1 MSLIRADEQIG
12 TALLLGEVKRKANR
26 TGKLRATAGRV
37 SRGATEVMVKI
48 TGFGKGN
55 AHVKAHLDYN
65 TRNGKL
71 ELENER
77 GDIFSGKE
85 EVKEMLKDWGQEF
98 GDGKR
103 RNNQRDTLNM
113 VLSMPEGTDPE
124 AVKNAAREF
133 AKETFS
139 QNHEYVF
146 ALHTDE
152 PHPHVHLT
160 VKMLGF
166 DGKRLNPRKAE
177 LRKWREDFALA
188 MRDQG
193 VDAEATPRPSRGVVK
208 KPESQVIRHIERGDK
223 THKPRASKVKALK
236 ELEAI
241 EEIKAEVNGMP
252 RIERAWDAN
261 IKQQQTAIRG
271 AWLGAANELKEIPDP
286 NDQELSG
293 EIKRFV
299 SAMPKIDTERHEI
312 KARLIGRFSI
322 QREEETQAIP
332 RAAQDKTG
340 IKPKPNAAAVQIEA
354 TTKPQQEQSED
365 LER

>member
-1 MSLIRADEQIG
+1 MSLIRADEHLG
-12 TALLLGEVKRKANR
+12 TALLLDEIKRKANR
-26 TGKLRATAGRV
+26 TGKIRATAGRV

-55 AHVKAHLDYN
+55 GHVKAHLDYN

-77 GDIFSGKE
+77 GDLFSGQE
-85 EVKEMLKDWGQEF
+85 EVKAMFKEWGQDF
-98 GDGKR
+98 GDSKR
-103 RNNQRDTLNM
+103 RNGQRDTLHM

-124 AVKNAAREF
+124 SVRNAARAF

-166 DGKRLNPRKAE
+166 DGKRLNPRKAD
-177 LRKWREDFALA
+177 LRHWREGFAQA
-188 MRDQG
+188 MREQG
-193 VDAEATPRPSRGVVK
+193 VEAEATPRPSRGVVK

-223 THKPRASKVKALK
+223 THQPRKSRVKALK

-241 EEIKAEVNGMP
+241 EEIKAEANGQP
-252 RIERAWDAN
+252 PADRAWEAK
-261 IKQQQTAIRG
+261 IQQQQTLIRG
-271 AWLGAANELKEIPDP
+271 AWLAAANELKETPDP
-286 NDQELSG
+286 NDRALAR
-293 EIKRFV
+293 EIQRFV
-299 SAMPKIDTERHEI
+299 TAMPNIDTERHETKGRMI
-312 KARLIGRFSI
+312 ERFSI
-322 QREEETQAIP
+322 QREENNTIREAEQGAK
-332 RAAQDKTG
+332 AQTEATPEPKEPQS
-340 IKPKPNAAAVQIEA
+340 KPKS
-354 TTKPQQEQSED
+354 KD
-365 LER
+365 YER

>member
-1 MSLIRADEQIG
+1 MSLIRADEHLG
-12 TALLLGEVKRKANR
+12 TALLLDKIKRKANR
-26 TGKLRATAGRV
+26 TGKLCATASRV

-55 AHVKAHLDYN
+55 GHVKAHLDYN

-77 GDIFSGKE
+77 GDLFSGKE
-85 EVKEMLKDWGQEF
+85 EVKAMFKEWGQDF
-98 GDGKR
+98 GDHKR
-103 RNNQRDTLNM
+103 RNGQRDTLHM

-124 AVKNAAREF
+124 SVKNAARAF

-139 QNHEYVF
+139 RNHEYMF

-166 DGKRLNPRKAE
+166 DGKRLNPRKAD
-177 LRKWREDFALA
+177 LRQWRKDFAQA

-193 VDAEATPRPSRGVVK
+193 VDADATPRPSRGVVK

-223 THKPRASKVKALK
+223 THQPRTSRVKALK

-241 EEIKAEVNGMP
+241 EEIKAEANGQP
-252 RIERAWDAN
+252 PSLNCRKKFSNLPIIRASMMN
-261 IKQQQTAIRG
+261 IIR
-271 AWLGAANELKEIPDP
+271 
-286 NDQELSG
+286 SC
-293 EIKRFV
+293 R
-299 SAMPKIDTERHEI
+299 RC
-312 KARLIGRFSI
+312 LI
-322 QREEETQAIP
+322 
-332 RAAQDKTG
+332 
-340 IKPKPNAAAVQIEA
+340 
-354 TTKPQQEQSED
+354 TTT
-365 LER
+365 RNTHG

>member
-55 AHVKAHLDYN
+55 ALVKAHLDYN

-77 GDIFSGKE
+77 GDVFSGKD
-85 EVKEMLKDWGQEF
+85 EVKEMFKEWGQEF

-166 DGKRLNPRKAE
+166 DGKRLNPRKAD
-177 LRKWREDFALA
+177 LRNWREDFAL
-188 MRDQG
+188 
-193 VDAEATPRPSRGVVK
+193 SL
-208 KPESQVIRHIERGDK
+208 IHI
-223 THKPRASKVKALK
+223 
-236 ELEAI
+236 
-241 EEIKAEVNGMP
+241 
-252 RIERAWDAN
+252 
-261 IKQQQTAIRG
+261 
-271 AWLGAANELKEIPDP
+271 
-286 NDQELSG
+286 
-293 EIKRFV
+293 
-299 SAMPKIDTERHEI
+299 
-312 KARLIGRFSI
+312 
-322 QREEETQAIP
+322 
-332 RAAQDKTG
+332 
-340 IKPKPNAAAVQIEA
+340 
-354 TTKPQQEQSED
+354 
-365 LER
+365 

>member
-1 MSLIRADEQIG
+1 MSLIRADEHIG
-12 TALLLGEVKRKANR
+12 TALLLDEIKRKANR

-48 TGFGKGN
+48 TGFGKGS

-85 EVKEMLKDWGQEF
+85 EVKAMFKEWGQDF
-98 GDGKR
+98 GDSKR
-103 RNNQRDTLNM
+103 RNGQRDTLHM

-124 AVKNAAREF
+124 SVRNAARAF
-133 AKETFS
+133 AQETFG

-160 VKMLGF
+160 VKMPGF
-166 DGKRLNPRKAE
+166 DGKRLNPRKAD
-177 LRKWREDFALA
+177 LRHWREGFAQA
-188 MRDQG
+188 MREQG
-193 VDAEATPRPSRGVVK
+193 VEAEATPRPSRGVVK

-223 THKPRASKVKALK
+223 THQPRKSRVKALK

-241 EEIKAEVNGMP
+241 EEIKAEANGQP
-252 RIERAWDAN
+252 PAERLLEAK
-261 IKQQQTAIRG
+261 IQRQQTLIRG
-271 AWLGAANELKEIPDP
+271 AWLAAANELKEAPDP
-286 NDQELSG
+286 DDRELG
-293 EIKRFV
+293 REIQRFV
-299 SAMPKIDTERHEI
+299 AAMPKIDTERHEI
-312 KARLIGRFSI
+312 KGRLIERFSI
-322 QREEETQAIP
+322 QHEEAQAIWG
-332 RAAQDKTG
+332 AGQKEKAQTEVKSE
-340 IKPKPNAAAVQIEA
+340 PK
-354 TTKPQQEQSED
+354 KPQSKVKSQD
-365 LER
+365 HER

>member
-1 MSLIRADEQIG
+1 MSLIRADEHLG
-12 TALLLGEVKRKANR
+12 TALLLDEVKRKSNR

-55 AHVKAHLDYN
+55 THVKAHLDYN

-85 EVKEMLKDWGQEF
+85 QVKEMFKEWGQDF
-98 GDGKR
+98 GDHKR
-103 RNNQRDTLNM
+103 RNSQRDTLHM

-124 AVKNAAREF
+124 SVKNAARAF

-166 DGKRLNPRKAE
+166 DGKRLNPRKAD
-177 LRKWREDFALA
+177 LRLWREDFAQA

-193 VDAEATPRPSRGVVK
+193 VDAEAEPGRGEEAG
-208 KPESQVIRHIERGDK
+208 KPGHPPHRTRGQN
-223 THKPRASKVKALK
+223 P
-236 ELEAI
+236 
-241 EEIKAEVNGMP
+241 
-252 RIERAWDAN
+252 
-261 IKQQQTAIRG
+261 
-271 AWLGAANELKEIPDP
+271 
-286 NDQELSG
+286 
-293 EIKRFV
+293 
-299 SAMPKIDTERHEI
+299 
-312 KARLIGRFSI
+312 
-322 QREEETQAIP
+322 
-332 RAAQDKTG
+332 
-340 IKPKPNAAAVQIEA
+340 
-354 TTKPQQEQSED
+354 
-365 LER
+365 

>member
-12 TALLLGEVKRKANR
+12 TALLLDEVKRKANR

-55 AHVKAHLDYN
+55 GHVKAHLDYN

-77 GDIFSGKE
+77 GDVFSGKE
-85 EVKEMLKDWGQEF
+85 EVKEMFEGWGQGF

-103 RNNQRDTLNM
+103 RNNQRDTLHM

-124 AVKNAAREF
+124 SVKNAARAF
-133 AKETFS
+133 AKDTFS
-139 QNHEYVF
+139 HNHEYVF

-166 DGKRLNPRKAE
+166 DGKRLNPRKAD
-177 LRKWREDFALA
+177 LRSWREEFALA

-193 VDAEATPRPSRGVVK
+193 VDAEATPRPSRGIVK

-223 THKPRASKVKALK
+223 THQPRPSRVKALK

-241 EEIKAEVNGMP
+241 KEIKAEINGKPPM
-252 RIERAWDAN
+252 ERVWDAK
-261 IKQQQTAIRG
+261 IKKQQTLIRG
-271 AWLGAANELKEIPDP
+271 SWLGAANELKETPDP
-286 NDQELSG
+286 ADKALPD

-299 SAMPKIDTERHEI
+299 AAMPKIDTERHEI
-312 KARLIGRFSI
+312 KGRLIERFSV
-322 QREEETQAIP
+322 QREKTQAIQ
-332 RAAQDKTG
+332 RADQAT
-340 IKPKPNAAAVQIEA
+340 AVQTEA
-354 TTKPQQEQSED
+354 KPESKEPQSTLKSQD